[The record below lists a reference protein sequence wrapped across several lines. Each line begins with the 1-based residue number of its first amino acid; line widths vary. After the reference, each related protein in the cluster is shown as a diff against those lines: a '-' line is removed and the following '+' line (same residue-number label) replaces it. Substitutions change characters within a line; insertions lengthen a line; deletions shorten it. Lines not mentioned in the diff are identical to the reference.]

1 MRFVKWLIPV
11 VLIVLAIRPAAR
23 LPRLLQGMAPMASV
37 ATLRVEPDVFLVTVT
52 AEHRVQACKESSAAM
67 GARVYGKLSY
77 VCEDG
82 ARVKEGDVIARL
94 DDKDIVREL
103 DDARLA
109 YSNSLAQVAQAERE
123 QKNEVETARNA
134 VEQAKRELELLLKT
148 NATELEEAQKEL
160 DYNRLR
166 EQSARLEYERKER
179 LASPE
184 VGLVPRDDVE
194 QAGRDLRSAEFAVTT
209 AEKNLDFRKKEQASK
224 VEQKRSDIA
233 DAEYKLKVA
242 EAAVATGVESARY
255 NIESR
260 KDRLQAAEDR
270 LAMTVVKAPASGIAV
285 LGTCYWNVDQP
296 RPLKVGDD
304 VWSGLSIAT
313 ISDLSCLEV
322 RLPVDQSRIAPV
334 RVGQEALLTFEALPG
349 KTYHGVVEY
358 ISPSATEALFYD
370 DPTVTPGARRFTVR
384 ISVKDPDAR
393 LRPGL
398 KCKVQI
404 VLDRLEKALAVPL
417 SAVIREGGRDYVY
430 VRRSNN
436 PVRQRVGTG
445 PRNEEAV
452 VIRRGL
458 KAGDVVA
465 LQDPTGGAEE

>member
-1 MRFVKWLIPV
+1 MRFVKWLIPA
-11 VLIVLAIRPAAR
+11 VLIGLAIRPAVR
-23 LPRLLQGMAPMASV
+23 LSKRLQGMAPMASV

-52 AEHRVQACKESSAAM
+52 ADHRVQACKEASAAT

-109 YSNSLAQVAQAERE
+109 YSNSLAQVSQAERE
-123 QKNEVETARNA
+123 RKNEVETTRNA

-148 NATELEEAQKEL
+148 NATELEEAQKQL

-166 EQSARLEYERKER
+166 EQSARLEYERKQR

-184 VGLVPRDDVE
+184 VGLVPRDEVE
-194 QAGRDLRSAEFAVTT
+194 QAGRNLRSAEFAVTT
-209 AEKNLDFRKKEQASK
+209 AEKRLDLLNKQQASK
-224 VEQKRSDIA
+224 VEQKQSDIA

-242 EAAVATGVESARY
+242 EAAVTTGVESARY

-260 KDRLQAAEDR
+260 KDRLQAAEER

-285 LGTCYWNVDQP
+285 LSMYWSEQGP
-296 RPLKVGDD
+296 RPIKVGDN
-304 VWSGLSIAT
+304 VWSGFSIAT

-349 KTYHGVVEY
+349 KTYHGAVEY

-404 VLDRLEKALAVPL
+404 VLERLGRVLAVPL
-417 SAVIREGGRDYVY
+417 SAVIREGGRDLVY
-430 VRRSNN
+430 VRRSKSF
-436 PVRQRVGTG
+436 VRQRVRTG
-445 PRNEEAV
+445 PRNDEAV
-452 VIRRGL
+452 VIMRGL
-458 KAGDVVA
+458 KPGDVVA